1 MAWTDVVRPI
11 NNITANFKKMQNL
24 EQQINRLWDIA
35 VFLQMIAAFSDD
47 IDFSDYSKFML
58 SFHDLIKK
66 SNEQEI
72 KKELTSNMGG
82 RR

>member
-1 MAWTDVVRPI
+1 
-11 NNITANFKKMQNL
+11 MQNL